1 MIEEKA
7 GDEFGWKNKLEQM
20 ENLPHEKFN
29 KEAAWGKL
37 HERIQGR
44 PRDKKAVWYW
54 MAAAC
59 LILALIVPWLFLANK
74 KENILV
80 KNSQAPKQNPSS
92 TKFIPL
98 RNKDTN
104 IVISSLPVE
113 KKPLLQFNKRGNK
126 ANPASIGKIN
136 KIEINAGKIQ
146 KQEYIKSAIA
156 ATATVLV
163 DTSISI
169 AVNLPE
175 KKKLKVVHINE
186 LSDPEPVIIVKAYE
200 RHSFLVKFINH
211 QLDKNPPSSGN
222 TGFNIFKTTPPSN

>member
-1 MIEEKA
+1 
-7 GDEFGWKNKLEQM
+7 
-20 ENLPHEKFN
+20 
-29 KEAAWGKL
+29 
-37 HERIQGR
+37 
-44 PRDKKAVWYW
+44 
-54 MAAAC
+54 

-80 KNSQAPKQNPSS
+80 KNDQHPKQVPSS
-92 TKFIPL
+92 LKSLPVH
-98 RNKDTN
+98 NKDTD

-113 KKPLLQFNKRGNK
+113 KKPLLQFNKRGDK
-126 ANPASIGKIN
+126 TRPASIDKTN
-136 KIEINAGKIQ
+136 KIETIAGKIRR
-146 KQEYIKSAIA
+146 QEYLTGAIT
-156 ATATVLV
+156 ATAAVPV
-163 DTSISI
+163 DTGISI

-200 RHSFLVKFINH
+200 RHSFLIKFINH